1 LLLWLLRFFH
11 YCSDILNVK
20 SCAQIEYLQ
29 PAQKSRNTDDFKQTR
44 FFSLCRRKGPLS
56 VQRLDVRI
64 GEFDWA
70 AFALR
75 TDPACGFY
83 NADSLVPGR
92 FAEIAANIDARKA
105 R

>member
-1 LLLWLLRFFH
+1 M
-11 YCSDILNVK
+11 
-20 SCAQIEYLQ
+20 
-29 PAQKSRNTDDFKQTR
+29 
-44 FFSLCRRKGPLS
+44 
-56 VQRLDVRI
+56 RI